1 MKRTAKRTATA
12 KAIQAI
18 NRRADSLAKIYGKHS
33 PEYEAFTDVM
43 ADLVNTA
50 ADITTTK
57 DGLIHIRNTK
67 SARANYR
74 QINVVARKV
83 KKTPI
88 QVEKRKAAKQKEE
101 FLKEHPDIDT
111 QENNEN
117 GFADYDTYLRWF
129 SMFDTYFY
137 SCYVLAQME
146 GYDGR
151 NLVLRSKELYD
162 DENEYKAVWNMFY
175 KNGAFVEY
183 KVKQETYNEQ
193 ELTQEYNR
201 VDPETGNL
209 YENPD
214 FYEDISY
221 D

>member
-1 MKRTAKRTATA
+1 MIMKRTATA

-67 SARANYR
+67 SARSNYR
-74 QINVVARKV
+74 QINAVARKV

-101 FLKEHPDIDT
+101 FKQSFPDNDPNEYDGFIDYET
-111 QENNEN
+111 YQKWLSI
-117 GFADYDTYLRWF
+117 FDSYYD
-129 SMFDTYFY
+129 
-137 SCYVLAQME
+137 SCYTLAGME
-146 GYDGR
+146 GYSGR
-151 NLVLRSKELYD
+151 ELIARTNILYHY
-162 DENEYKAVWNMFY
+162 ENEYKDVWNMFY
-175 KNGAFVEY
+175 KEGAFDAY

-193 ELTQEYNR
+193 EVTQEYNH
-201 VDPETGNL
+201 VSPETGNL
-209 YENPD
+209 FENPD

>member
-1 MKRTAKRTATA
+1 MKRTVTA

-33 PEYEAFTDVM
+33 PEYEAFTDAM

-67 SARANYR
+67 SARTNYR
-74 QINVVARKV
+74 QINAVARKI

-129 SMFDTYFY
+129 DMWDTYFY
-137 SCYVLAQME
+137 SCYVLAKME

-151 NLVLRSKELYD
+151 DAYIRASELND
-162 DENEYKAVWNMFY
+162 DENEYKDVWNMFY
-175 KNGAFVEY
+175 KNGAFDEF

-193 ELTQEYNR
+193 EVTQEYNR
-201 VDPETGNL
+201 VNPETGDL
-209 YENPD
+209 FENPD

>member
-1 MKRTAKRTATA
+1 MKRTATA

-33 PEYEAFTDVM
+33 PEYEAFTDTM

-74 QINVVARKV
+74 QINAVARKV

-88 QVEKRKAAKQKEE
+88 QVEKRKAAKQKED
-101 FLKEHPDIDT
+101 FKQKYPDT
-111 QENNEN
+111 EPNPNEYD
-117 GFADYDTYLRWF
+117 GFIDYDTYQKWLNT
-129 SMFDTYFY
+129 FDSYFD
-137 SCYVLAQME
+137 SCYELAGME
-146 GYDGR
+146 GYIMPELMNR
-151 NLVLRSKELYD
+151 AYELYN
-162 DENEYKAVWNMFY
+162 NESLYKDVWNVFY
-175 KNGAFVEY
+175 KEGAFDAY

-193 ELTQEYNR
+193 EVTQEYNH

-209 YENPD
+209 FENPD

>member
-1 MKRTAKRTATA
+1 MKRTATA
-12 KAIQAI
+12 KAIQVI

-33 PEYEAFTDVM
+33 PEYEAFTDAM

-67 SARANYR
+67 SARANYH
-74 QINVVARKV
+74 QINAVARKV
-83 KKTPI
+83 KKNPI

-175 KNGAFVEY
+175 KNGAFDEY
-183 KVKQETYNEQ
+183 KVKQEVYNEQ

>member
-1 MKRTAKRTATA
+1 MKRTATA
-12 KAIQAI
+12 KAIQVI

-74 QINVVARKV
+74 QINAVARKV

-129 SMFDTYFY
+129 SMWDTYFY

-151 NLVLRSKELYD
+151 NLVIRAKELYD
-162 DENEYKAVWNMFY
+162 DENEYKDVWNMFY
-175 KNGAFVEY
+175 KNGAFDEF

-193 ELTQEYNR
+193 EVTQEYNR

-214 FYEDISY
+214 FYEDINY